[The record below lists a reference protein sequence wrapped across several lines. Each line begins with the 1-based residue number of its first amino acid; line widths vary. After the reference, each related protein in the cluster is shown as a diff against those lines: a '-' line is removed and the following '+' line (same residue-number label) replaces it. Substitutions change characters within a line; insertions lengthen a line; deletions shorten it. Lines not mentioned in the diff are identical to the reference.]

1 MCINRTRVDVI
12 SVQGVNQGSR
22 FSLKRWALNDV
33 DLLCPGQRILFIV
46 MHFHILSADHLTSDG
61 TDVFQGMHEC
71 VLVACPGDDN
81 ATEKSE
87 SRTRSLI
94 HPTIPFAYL
103 PPVVLTIS
111 GAPPVKNITKN
122 CSFFQKNMKKVDQ
135 MEIICEY
142 IYVTI
147 VYLFSMLFSIFITSF
162 GVNFIETKGKFSFLQ
177 MRFSFMLLK

>member
-1 MCINRTRVDVI
+1 
-12 SVQGVNQGSR
+12 
-22 FSLKRWALNDV
+22 
-33 DLLCPGQRILFIV
+33 

-111 GAPPVKNITKN
+111 GAPPVKNITKKFVI
-122 CSFFQKNMKKVDQ
+122 FFRKIVDQ

-142 IYVTI
+142 IYICNYSLSFFNAGNFYYLVRCKFYRNKGE
-147 VYLFSMLFSIFITSF
+147 VLFSPM
-162 GVNFIETKGKFSFLQ
+162 KFRL
-177 MRFSFMLLK
+177 LLK